1 MGVEVEFLK
10 STQYFSRLNADE
22 LDSITGL
29 FFEKRFGRG
38 EIIVIEGESA
48 EALYFVYSGAVKTF
62 RTSLDGRE
70 QVLSILRQGESFND
84 VAVFDSGANL
94 ATARSMGPSV
104 VFGLSKNDLLAFLEK
119 HPRMALSVLQVL
131 SAQMRYFVLL
141 IDDLSFK
148 PVVSRVAKI
157 LIEHAGDGA
166 SPGERIT
173 QQDMAAIA
181 GTVREVIG
189 RSLKAL
195 ERDGV
200 IKFDRHRI
208 VITNKEALRN
218 IAGIPS

>member
-10 STQYFSRLNADE
+10 SKPYFSRLNTDD
-22 LDSITGL
+22 LDSIKGL
-29 FFEKRFGRG
+29 FFEKTFGRG

-48 EALYFVYSGAVKTF
+48 DALYFVYSGAVKTF

-70 QVLSILRQGESFND
+70 QVLNILRPGESFND
-84 VAVFDSGANL
+84 VAIFDGGPNL
-94 ATARSMGPSV
+94 ATARAMGPSV
-104 VFGLSKNDLLAFLEK
+104 VFGISKTDLLAFLER

-131 SAQMRYFVLL
+131 SSQMRYFVSL

-157 LIEHAGDGA
+157 LFEHAGDGA
-166 SPGERIT
+166 SSGERIT

-189 RSLKAL
+189 RSLKSL
-195 ERDGV
+195 EREGV